1 MVFNCHCVIY
11 IYIFSYLKIII
22 YIYIYL
28 LFFNLFFI
36 NHVSEIIIQLL
47 NIYAPK
53 YKTTEKFLPIFHH
66 PKTIKNVLIFLLMM

>member
-53 YKTTEKFLPIFHH
+53 YKTTEKFLPI
-66 PKTIKNVLIFLLMM
+66 

>member
-11 IYIFSYLKIII
+11 IYIYLVILKSL

-53 YKTTEKFLPIFHH
+53 YKTTEKFLPI
-66 PKTIKNVLIFLLMM
+66 